1 MVIGCPDY
9 RMLMLQRT
17 GEQDRET
24 RLPPAFLGLVS
35 KLGPRPDV
43 LSRKDLLILK
53 GDDDQLVPWSASK
66 GFVSLLPAEKAEV
79 VGYPGVGHA
88 FTNEMREKSAEWIVQ
103 WRLRH

>member
-1 MVIGCPDY
+1 
-9 RMLMLQRT
+9 MLMLHRT
-17 GEQDRET
+17 GEQDREA
-24 RLPPAFLGLVS
+24 RLPHAFLELVS

-53 GDDDQLVPWSASK
+53 GDDDQLVPWSASQ
-66 GFVSLLPAEKAEV
+66 GFVSLLLPEKAEV

-88 FTNEMREKSAEWIVQ
+88 FTDEMREKSAEWIVQ

>member
-1 MVIGCPDY
+1 
-9 RMLMLQRT
+9 MLMLQRT
-17 GEQDRET
+17 GEQDREA
-24 RLPPAFLGLVS
+24 RLPHAFLELVS

-53 GDDDQLVPWSASK
+53 GDDDQLVPWSASQ
-66 GFVSLLPAEKAEV
+66 GFVSLLSPEKAEV

-88 FTNEMREKSAEWIVQ
+88 FTDEMREKSAEWIVQ